1 MGALPPV
8 WCPGTPHK
16 RSVLVYER
24 WEDAECLDAAGAAA
38 KDCED
43 EVGRIL
49 MENYEKCRYVKSVGA
64 LAVYVTS
71 GCPRAMMI
79 RGTLVSSKVRCRECH
94 KYGGGNDGIRRKTG
108 TSGKDTRD
116 QEGR

>member
-1 MGALPPV
+1 M
-8 WCPGTPHK
+8 
-16 RSVLVYER
+16 YER

-79 RGTLVSSKVRCRECH
+79 RSNAFTDSSSPLNIAHRCF
-94 KYGGGNDGIRRKTG
+94 RRIAPLLIDHDALRISFGLDVAIHHPVHPESK
-108 TSGKDTRD
+108 R
-116 QEGR
+116 